1 MNGFSLSGD
10 YMASQPLAG
19 LAAARRAFGSSR
31 AAIMMAVHH
40 IFPALLFG
48 AFAARPE

>member
-31 AAIMMAVHH
+31 AAIMAVHH
-40 IFPALLFG
+40 IFPAPLFG